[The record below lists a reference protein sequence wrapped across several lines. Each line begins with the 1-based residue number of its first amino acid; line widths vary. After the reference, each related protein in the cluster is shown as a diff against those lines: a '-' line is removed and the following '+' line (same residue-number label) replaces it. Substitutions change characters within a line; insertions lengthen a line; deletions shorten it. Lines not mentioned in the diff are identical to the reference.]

1 LDIKPQED
9 IIRHVLSTFALIT
22 EAPFEWRR
30 QLILEYKLA
39 FFLSGNGVNIT
50 ASSHG
55 FPKLAHPLLLQI
67 VC

>member
-1 LDIKPQED
+1 LLIGYKTAGK

-39 FFLSGNGVNIT
+39 FLSLVME
-50 ASSHG
+50 
-55 FPKLAHPLLLQI
+55 LA
-67 VC
+67 